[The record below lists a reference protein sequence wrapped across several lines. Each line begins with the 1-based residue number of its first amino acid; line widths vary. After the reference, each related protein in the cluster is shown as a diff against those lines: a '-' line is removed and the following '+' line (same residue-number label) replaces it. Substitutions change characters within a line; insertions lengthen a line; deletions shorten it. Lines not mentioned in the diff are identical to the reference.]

1 MHAVIRESLEEFL
14 SGSLDPVALREV
26 EAHLATCP
34 SCQEEVGAMQDLSG
48 MFVSLRADEVFEP
61 APGFYTRVVE
71 QVGRSK
77 PAPWFAGLLDFDM
90 AFGRRLVFASLLLMA
105 VMGSYL
111 VSHEAG
117 LQVGPSPEAILAQQ
131 NAPAFETARAED
143 NMLVTLTAYEQ

>member
-1 MHAVIRESLEEFL
+1 MHAVIVESLEEFL
-14 SGSLDPVALREV
+14 SGSLRPAALREI
-26 EAHLATCP
+26 EAHLATCQ
-34 SCQEEVGAMQDLSG
+34 SCREEVRAMQDLSG
-48 MFVSLRADEVFEP
+48 MFVSLRTAEVLEP
-61 APGFYTRVVE
+61 APGFYSRVVE

-77 PAPWFAGLLDFDM
+77 PAPWFAGLLGLDM

-111 VSHEAG
+111 VTHEAG